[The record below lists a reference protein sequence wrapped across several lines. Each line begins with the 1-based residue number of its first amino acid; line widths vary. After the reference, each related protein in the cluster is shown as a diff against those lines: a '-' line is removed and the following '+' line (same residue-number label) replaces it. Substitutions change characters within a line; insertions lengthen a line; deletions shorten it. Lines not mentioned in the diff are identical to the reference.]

1 MLRIARW
8 LGLFGG
14 LLLAGA
20 TQAVML
26 DLTDGSWS
34 NFNNEASAT
43 RTFGSNQFSL
53 STGGTGRMRF
63 TGYDGGRRAARGP
76 LAGVHD
82 GVGIGDDEIS
92 YGNERLTAQFS
103 NAVTLN
109 SVQFLDLFGAGPD
122 GDPSAE
128 GVGMLIEYAGGGST
142 FLSALGTE
150 WGGAG
155 YLDFAVGLAGV
166 MSISFFIDPQ
176 TGLPANSDFALA
188 GLDLDWMQDG
198 SQPGN
203 GTGSEA
209 NDPNSDSPRGPS
221 GLLIGSAQSVP
232 EPALPGLMLLG
243 LILLTAAGHRRRQ
256 TAAAYRGTRN

>member
-8 LGLFGG
+8 LGLLGG
-14 LLLAGA
+14 LLVAGA

-34 NFNNEASAT
+34 AFNNQSSAT
-43 RTFGSNQFSL
+43 RTFGSNQISL
-53 STGGTGRMRF
+53 STGGTGRLRF
-63 TGYDGGRRAARGP
+63 TGYDGGDAARGS
-76 LAGVHD
+76 LAGLND

-92 YGNERLTAQFS
+92 FGSERLTARFS

-109 SVQFLDLFGAGPD
+109 SVQFLDLFGAGPG
-122 GDPSAE
+122 GDPLAE
-128 GVGMLIEYAGGGST
+128 GVGMLIEYAGGGNT

-155 YLDFAVGLAGV
+155 YLDFAVGLSNI
-166 MSISFFIDPQ
+166 MSISFFIDPS

-188 GLDLDWMQDG
+188 GLDLDWTEGDAQ
-198 SQPGN
+198 
-203 GTGSEA
+203 T
-209 NDPNSDSPRGPS
+209 NDPTQSGIGENDPSLDDPRGPA
-221 GLLIGSAQSVP
+221 GRIGPAQNVP

-243 LILLTAAGHRRRQ
+243 LALIAANATQRRQ
-256 TAAAYRGTRN
+256 TAPARREIRH